1 MNNILTGR
9 KVTLDI
15 RSFIHEPIRYRMNEN
30 LGVLRESDLV
40 GGIKRDLIIWSSTR
54 SSFRLNVRMDSVRTD
69 PKADP
74 IEVGAPVALTSAEC
88 AELERN
94 NNAPSEFAQP
104 GIVASAWRIPLTLR
118 SMAADGKTPFPIG
131 PFRRKLLITSP
142 DFPTMETG
150 AISLSGQ
157 VRGLVDIGNEEHQGV
172 VTFGSFP
179 SKRGKSE
186 VLNLSSDVKG
196 IQLSVDTSR
205 TSPFLVAS
213 LGEPQK
219 AGETR
224 QLWKLRMEIKPNA
237 AIGAFPRRDDKRY
250 EDSAVYLL
258 ATQPGQPARPIRIA
272 VQGTSTGP

>member
-15 RSFIHEPIRYRMNEN
+15 RSFIHEPIRYRGTEN
-30 LGVLRESDLV
+30 LGILREAELAKGV
-40 GGIKRDLIIWSSTR
+40 KRDLIIWSSTR
-54 SSFRLNVRMDSVRTD
+54 PTFRLDVRMDSLRTD
-69 PKADP
+69 AKADP
-74 IEVGAPVALTSAEC
+74 IEVGSPVALTGAEC

-94 NNAPSEFAQP
+94 NNAPSEFAAP
-104 GIVASAWRIPLTLR
+104 GVVLSGWRIPLTLR
-118 SMAADGKTPFPIG
+118 SVAVDGKTPFPIG

-150 AISLSGQ
+150 AISLGGQ

-179 SKRGKSE
+179 GKRGKTE

-205 TSPFLVAS
+205 TSPFLAAA

-219 AGETR
+219 ASESR
-224 QLWKLRMEIKPNA
+224 QLWKLQMEIKPGA
-237 AIGAFPRRDDKRY
+237 AVGAFPRRDDPRY
-250 EDSAVYLL
+250 EDSAIYLL
-258 ATQPGQPARPIRIA
+258 AIAPGQPARPVRIA
-272 VQGTSTGP
+272 VQGTATGQ